1 MCEDFKQ
8 HSFKCCMCNTGME
21 RNYTNTICSI
31 IFSQQNY
38 LTNFL
43 HEINFHEFPYTLRS
57 LGILPTRYLNIFR
70 LLCIFYIIWRFHT
83 FVKFEIPYRVAFPR
97 PSCEAIKQL

>member
-8 HSFKCCMCNTGME
+8 HSFKCCMWNTGME
-21 RNYTNTICSI
+21 HNYTNTICSI

-43 HEINFHEFPYTLRS
+43 HEIYFHEFPH
-57 LGILPTRYLNIFR
+57 LGLLGFFQQGIFTYLDCYVFFI
-70 LLCIFYIIWRFHT
+70 
-83 FVKFEIPYRVAFPR
+83 
-97 PSCEAIKQL
+97 